1 MRIIQHQLTTTQST
15 HVKTL
20 WVRIKGIEM
29 NIQVNTDSIEV
40 ARLESL
46 VSQIADELVALSDSN
61 DTVVQLDGS
70 FINLFY
76 AGRGTEQIQLHLS
89 NDYRDKT
96 RIAYQTDVLKRLEK
110 IKNYILE
117 CAA

>member
-1 MRIIQHQLTTTQST
+1 
-15 HVKTL
+15 
-20 WVRIKGIEM
+20 M
-29 NIQVNTDSIEV
+29 NIQVNIGSIEV

-46 VSQIADELVALSDSN
+46 VGQVANDLVELSNPN
-61 DTVVQLDGS
+61 DTVVQLDGA

-76 AGRGTEQIQLHLS
+76 VGRGTEQIQLFLS

-96 RIAYQTDVLKRLEK
+96 RIAYLTDVLKRLEK

-117 CAA
+117 CAV